1 MKSLRYAFLAASLPL
16 VLSLAACEDPA
27 KDKPKATVE
36 APKTEAKA
44 PGSAAVVPAVVP
56 TPAAAA
62 PAKMEALDVDAAGST
77 IGFIGSKV
85 TGKHEGKFEKISGKI
100 TLADGKAEGGAV
112 TFEVETGSVKTDQG
126 DLDKHLAKADFF
138 DVEKF
143 PKATFVST
151 AIKTGGEKGAT
162 HMVTGD
168 LDLRGTKK
176 SITFPV
182 TITITPEAATGVA
195 EFSIN
200 RKDFGIVIEGKKDDL
215 IRDDVLMKITLKA
228 PRKK

>member
-1 MKSLRYAFLAASLPL
+1 MNTMRFAFVVASLPL

-36 APKTEAKA
+36 APKTDAKSTA
-44 PGSAAVVPAVVP
+44 TPAATPA
-56 TPAAAA
+56 PAAAA

-77 IGFIGSKV
+77 IGFVGSKV
-85 TGKHEGKFEKISGKI
+85 TGKHEGKFEKVSGKI
-100 TLADGKAEGGAV
+100 SLADGKAEGGSV
-112 TFEVETGSVKTDQG
+112 TFEVETASVKTDQA
-126 DLDKHLAKADFF
+126 DLDKHLKAPDFF
-138 DVEKF
+138 DAEKF

-151 AIKTGGEKGAT
+151 AIKAGGEKGAT

-182 TITITPEAATGVA
+182 TIAITPDAVTGTA

>member
-1 MKSLRYAFLAASLPL
+1 MKTLRYAFFAASLPL
-16 VLSLAACEDPA
+16 VLSLAACEDPT

-44 PGSAAVVPAVVP
+44 PGSAALVAAP
-56 TPAAAA
+56 TPAAAT
-62 PAKMEALDVDAAGST
+62 PAKLEAIDVDAAAST

-100 TLADGKAEGGAV
+100 TLADGKAEGGSVA
-112 TFEVETGSVKTDQG
+112 FEVETGSVKTDQG
-126 DLDKHLAKADFF
+126 DLDKHLKTGDFF
-138 DVEKF
+138 NAEKF

-151 AIKTGGEKGAT
+151 AIKPGGEKGAT

-168 LDLRGTKK
+168 IDLRGVKK

>member
-1 MKSLRYAFLAASLPL
+1 MKTLRYVFVATSFPL

-44 PGSAAVVPAVVP
+44 AGSAALGAAP
-56 TPAAAA
+56 TPAAAS
-62 PAKMEALDVDAAGST
+62 PAKMETLDVDAANST
-77 IGFIGSKV
+77 IGFVGSKV
-85 TGKHEGKFEKISGKI
+85 TGKHEGKFEKISGKV
-100 TLADGKAEGGAV
+100 TLADGKAEGGSV
-112 TFEVETGSVKTDQG
+112 TFDIDTASVKTDAA
-126 DLDKHLAKADFF
+126 DLDKHLKQADFF

-151 AIKTGGEKGAT
+151 AIKAGGEKGAT
-162 HMVTGD
+162 HTVTGD
-168 LDLRGTKK
+168 LDLRGVKK
-176 SITFPV
+176 SISFPA
-182 TITITPEAATGVA
+182 TITITPEGATGTA

>member
-1 MKSLRYAFLAASLPL
+1 MKSLHYALFAASLPL

-44 PGSAAVVPAVVP
+44 PGSAAVAPTP

-100 TLADGKAEGGAV
+100 TLADGKAEGGV
-112 TFEVETGSVKTDQG
+112 MTFEVETGSVKTDQG
-126 DLDKHLAKADFF
+126 DLDKHLMKADFF
-138 DVEKF
+138 DVAKF

-151 AIKTGGEKGAT
+151 AIKAGGEKGAT

-168 LDLRGTKK
+168 LDLRGVKK

-215 IRDDVLMKITLKA
+215 IRDDVLMKLTLKA

>member
-1 MKSLRYAFLAASLPL
+1 MKTLRHALIVASFPA

-44 PGSAAVVPAVVP
+44 PGSAAAA
-56 TPAAAA
+56 PAAAA
-62 PAKMEALDVDAAGST
+62 PAQMEALEVDAANST

-85 TGKHEGKFEKISGKI
+85 TGKHEGKFEKFTGKI
-100 TLADGKAEGGAV
+100 TLADGKAEGGSMS
-112 TFEVETGSVKTDQG
+112 FEVETASVKTDAE
-126 DLDKHLAKADFF
+126 DLDKHLKKDDFF
-138 DVEKF
+138 HVEKF
-143 PKATFVST
+143 PKATFTST
-151 AIKTGGEKGAT
+151 AIKAGGEKGAT

-182 TITITPEAATGVA
+182 TITVTPDAATGTA

>member
-1 MKSLRYAFLAASLPL
+1 MKSMRYAFFAASLPL

-44 PGSAAVVPAVVP
+44 PSSSAIAAAPAPAV
-56 TPAAAA
+56 AA
-62 PAKMEALDVDAAGST
+62 PAKMEPLDVDAAGST

-100 TLADGKAEGGAV
+100 TLADGKAEGGVVA
-112 TFEVETGSVKTDQG
+112 FEVETGSVKTDAG
-126 DLDKHLAKADFF
+126 DLDKHLAKSDFF

-151 AIKTGGEKGAT
+151 AIKAGGEKGAT

-168 LDLRGTKK
+168 LDLRGVKK

-182 TITITPEAATGVA
+182 TITVTPEAATGVA

>member
-1 MKSLRYAFLAASLPL
+1 MKTLRYAFFAASLPL

-36 APKTEAKA
+36 APTTAKPEAK
-44 PGSAAVVPAVVP
+44 PAAPAVVAVK
-56 TPAAAA
+56 T
-62 PAKMEALDVDAAGST
+62 EALDVDAAASS

-100 TLADGKAEGGAV
+100 TLADGKAEGGSV
-112 TFEVETGSVKTDQG
+112 SFEVETASVKTDAG
-126 DLDKHLAKADFF
+126 DLDIHLKKSDFF

-143 PKATFVST
+143 PKATFTST
-151 AIKTGGEKGAT
+151 EIKAGGANGAT
-162 HMVTGD
+162 HTVKGD

-176 SITFPV
+176 TITFPV
-182 TITITPEAATGVA
+182 TITVTPDGATGTA

-215 IRDDVLMKITLKA
+215 IREDVLMKISLKA
-228 PRKK
+228 TRKK

>member
-1 MKSLRYAFLAASLPL
+1 MKTIRYALFAASLPL

-44 PGSAAVVPAVVP
+44 TPSAAPAV
-56 TPAAAA
+56 AAV
-62 PAKMEALDVDAAGST
+62 PAKMETLEVDAANSS

-100 TLADGKAEGGAV
+100 TLADGKAEGGSV
-112 TFEVETGSVKTDQG
+112 TFEVDTASVKTDAE
-126 DLDKHLAKADFF
+126 DLDKHLKNADFF
-138 DVEKF
+138 EVEKF
-143 PKATFVST
+143 PKATFTST
-151 AIKTGGEKGAT
+151 AIKPGGENGAT

-182 TITITPEAATGVA
+182 TIAITPEGATGTA

-200 RKDFGIVIEGKKDDL
+200 RKDFGITIAGKKDDL
-215 IRDDVLMKITLKA
+215 IRDDVLMKISLKA

>member
-1 MKSLRYAFLAASLPL
+1 MKTVRYAFFTASLPL

-44 PGSAAVVPAVVP
+44 PASSAAAAA
-56 TPAAAA
+56 PAAAA
-62 PAKMEALDVDAAGST
+62 PAKMETLDVDTANSS

-85 TGKHEGKFEKISGKI
+85 TGKHEGKFEKINGKL

-112 TFEVETGSVKTDQG
+112 SFEVETASVKTDEA
-126 DLDKHLAKADFF
+126 DLDKHLKNKDFF

-143 PKATFVST
+143 PKATFTST
-151 AIKTGGEKGAT
+151 AIKAGGDKGAT
-162 HMVTGD
+162 HTVTGD
-168 LDLRGTKK
+168 LELHGVKK
-176 SITFPV
+176 TITFPV
-182 TITITPEAATGVA
+182 TIAITPEGATGTA

-200 RKDFGIVIEGKKDDL
+200 RKDFGIMTDGKKDDL
-215 IRDDVLMKITLKA
+215 IRDDVLLKITLKA

>member
-1 MKSLRYAFLAASLPL
+1 MKTLRIALIVASFPTVLA
-16 VLSLAACEDPA
+16 LAACEDPA

-44 PGSAAVVPAVVP
+44 PGSAAAAATPA
-56 TPAAAA
+56 PAAAA
-62 PAKMEALDVDAAGST
+62 PAKMEALDVDAANST
-77 IGFIGSKV
+77 IGFVGSKV
-85 TGKHEGKFEKISGKI
+85 TGKHEGKFEKFTGKI
-100 TLADGKAEGGAV
+100 TLADGKAEGGSMS
-112 TFEVETGSVKTDQG
+112 FEVETASVKTDAG
-126 DLDKHLAKADFF
+126 DLDKHLKQADFF

-143 PKATFVST
+143 PKATFTST
-151 AIKTGGEKGAT
+151 AIKAGGDKGAT

-182 TITITPEAATGVA
+182 TITVAPDAATGTA

>member
-1 MKSLRYAFLAASLPL
+1 MKTLRYVFAAASFPL

-44 PGSAAVVPAVVP
+44 PGSVAPVATPA
-56 TPAAAA
+56 PAAAA

-85 TGKHEGKFEKISGKI
+85 TGKHEGKFEKFTGKI
-100 TLADGKAEGGAV
+100 TLADGKAEGGSMS
-112 TFEVETGSVKTDQG
+112 FEVETATAKTDAA
-126 DLDKHLAKADFF
+126 DLDKHLQKADFF

-151 AIKTGGEKGAT
+151 AIKAGGEKGAT

-168 LDLRGTKK
+168 LDLRGVKK

-182 TITITPEAATGVA
+182 TITITPDAATGTA

-215 IRDDVLMKITLKA
+215 IRDDVLLKISLKA

>member
-1 MKSLRYAFLAASLPL
+1 MKTLRYAMMVASFPA

-44 PGSAAVVPAVVP
+44 PGSVAPAAMPA
-56 TPAAAA
+56 PAAAA
-62 PAKMEALDVDAAGST
+62 PAKMEALDVDAANST
-77 IGFIGSKV
+77 IGFVGSKV
-85 TGKHEGKFEKISGKI
+85 TGKHEGKFEKFMGKI
-100 TLADGKAEGGAV
+100 SLADGKAEGGSLS
-112 TFEVETGSVKTDQG
+112 FEVETASVKTDAG
-126 DLDKHLAKADFF
+126 DLDKHLKQADFF

-143 PKATFVST
+143 PKATFTST
-151 AIKTGGEKGAT
+151 AIKAGGDKGAT

-182 TITITPEAATGVA
+182 TITVTPDAATGTA

>member
-1 MKSLRYAFLAASLPL
+1 VKL
-16 VLSLAACEDPA
+16 
-27 KDKPKATVE
+27 
-36 APKTEAKA
+36 
-44 PGSAAVVPAVVP
+44 
-56 TPAAAA
+56 
-62 PAKMEALDVDAAGST
+62 
-77 IGFIGSKV
+77 
-85 TGKHEGKFEKISGKI
+85 
-100 TLADGKAEGGAV
+100 
-112 TFEVETGSVKTDQG
+112 EVGTGSVKTDQA
-126 DLDKHLAKADFF
+126 DLDKHLMNADFF
-138 DVEKF
+138 DAEKF

-151 AIKTGGEKGAT
+151 AIKPGGEKGAT

-168 LDLRGTKK
+168 LDLRGVKK

-182 TITITPEAATGVA
+182 TITITPDAATGTA